1 MNKTKESIAL
11 TRVWEWKEEIYND
24 VKSLTLDE
32 MINKV
37 KSMSEE
43 VGKDWEKNK
52 ALVGPAHN

>member
-1 MNKTKESIAL
+1 MIKTKESIAL

-37 KSMSEE
+37 RSMSEE
-43 VGKDWEKNK
+43 VGINWEKNK
-52 ALVGPAHN
+52 SLVGPAHN